1 MPTYEEIVCLN
12 RDTVAT
18 MVPSGARIVLQQGT
32 EVQIVSSK
40 GDGYTVMVFGN
51 MARIDG
57 KDADAMNKVATNPLA
72 DLDPDA
78 PLEDKAWTMIRSVYD
93 PEIPV
98 NIVDLGLVYGL
109 DLQDDGKGALNAVV
123 QMTLTAPGCGMGPVI
138 AAEVEDKLRRLEGIS
153 TAKVD
158 LVFDPPW
165 TYERMSEA
173 AKLEL
178 GVF

>member
-1 MPTYEEIVCLN
+1 MPTYEEILCLN
-12 RDTVAT
+12 RDTVAS

-32 EVQIVSSK
+32 EVRIVSSK

-57 KDADAMNKVATNPLA
+57 KDADALNKIPTDPLA
-72 DLDPDA
+72 DIDLDA
-78 PLEDKAWTMIRSVYD
+78 SLEDKAWAMIRSVYD

-98 NIVDLGLVYGL
+98 NIVDLGLIYNL
-109 DLQDDGKGALNAVV
+109 NLTDTTDGKQDAVV
-123 QMTLTAPGCGMGPVI
+123 EMTLTAPGCGMGPVI
-138 AAEVEDKLRRLEGIS
+138 ASEVEDKLNRLAEIS
-153 TAKVD
+153 SAKVE

-165 TYERMSEA
+165 SYDRMSEA

>member
-12 RDTVAT
+12 RDTVAS
-18 MVPSGARIVLQQGT
+18 MVPSGARSVLQQGT
-32 EVQIVSSK
+32 EVRVVSSK
-40 GDGYTVMVFGN
+40 GDGFTVMVFGN

-57 KDADAMNKVATNPLA
+57 KDADAMNKIATDPLA

-78 PLEDKAWTMIRSVYD
+78 SLEEKAWMLIRSVYD
-93 PEIPV
+93 PEIAV
-98 NIVDLGLVYGL
+98 NIVELGLVY
-109 DLQDDGKGALNAVV
+109 DLSLQKNASGSVDAVV

-138 AAEVEDKLRRLEGIS
+138 ATEVESKLMRLTEIAS
-153 TAKVD
+153 AKVD

-165 TYERMSEA
+165 SYERMSEA

>member
-12 RDTVAT
+12 RDTVAS

-32 EVQIVSSK
+32 EARIVSSK
-40 GDGYTVMVFGN
+40 GDGFTVMVFGN

-57 KDADAMNKVATNPLA
+57 KDADALNKKPSNPLI
-72 DLDPDA
+72 DIDPDA
-78 PLEDKAWTMIRSVYD
+78 SLEDKAWAMARSVYD

-98 NIVDLGLVYGL
+98 NIVDLGLVYTINFEEN
-109 DLQDDGKGALNAVV
+109 DGKTNAVV
-123 QMTLTAPGCGMGPVI
+123 EMTLTAPGCGMGPVI
-138 AAEVEDKLRRLEGIS
+138 AAEVKDKLQRLDEVS
-153 TAKVD
+153 SARVD

-165 TYERMSEA
+165 SYDRMSEA

>member
-1 MPTYEEIVCLN
+1 MPTYEEILCLN
-12 RDTVAT
+12 RDTVAS

-32 EVQIVSSK
+32 EVRIVSSK
-40 GDGYTVMVFGN
+40 GDGFTVMVFGN

-57 KDADAMNKVATNPLA
+57 KDADAINKVAIDPLA
-72 DLDPDA
+72 GLDHDA
-78 PLEDKAWTMIRSVYD
+78 SLEDKAWMLIRSVYD
-93 PEIPV
+93 PEIAV
-98 NIVDLGLVYGL
+98 NIVELGLVY
-109 DLQDDGKGALNAVV
+109 DLSLQKNSSGSIDAMV

-138 AAEVEDKLRRLEGIS
+138 ANEVETKLMRLAEIAS
-153 TAKVD
+153 AKVD

-165 TYERMSEA
+165 SYERMSEA